1 MFKWPFLG
9 PSEAPQGHF
18 GGCKGVQV
26 AHPSCGL
33 RCSTML
39 IVQPVFNQFEAARAA
54 NGQIRPNMARNGR
67 FGGPLRPP
75 GSFWWV
81 QRGPSGPSQMW
92 ATMFNHVQP
101 VFNQFG
107 AARAAYG
114 QIRPNMAIFGS
125 KMAIVGPYGRN
136 VVHSRLNIAPLNISD
151 KFCFKSFCRL

>member
-1 MFKWPFLG
+1 
-9 PSEAPQGHF
+9 
-18 GGCKGVQV
+18 
-26 AHPSCGL
+26 
-33 RCSTML
+33 
-39 IVQPVFNQFEAARAA
+39 
-54 NGQIRPNMARNGR
+54 MARNGR

-75 GSFWWV
+75 RVILVGAKGSKWPIPDV
-81 QRGPSGPSQMW
+81 GYD
-92 ATMFNHVQP
+92 VQP